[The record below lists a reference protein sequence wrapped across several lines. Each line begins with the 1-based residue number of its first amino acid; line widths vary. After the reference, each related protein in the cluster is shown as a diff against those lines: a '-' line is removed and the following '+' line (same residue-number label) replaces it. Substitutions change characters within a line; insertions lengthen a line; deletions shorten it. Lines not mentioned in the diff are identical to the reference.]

1 MARRRSGSQRDFNR
15 TDRIGGLVRDV
26 LALELERIDDERL
39 ELVSITTVQVDGA
52 LEHAKVYYSSLHA
65 EEEGRLDEVAEALAE
80 LRWPLQQ
87 VVNREVRA
95 RKTPQISFHYDDVL
109 TSALRIDDILK
120 DMAERGEFDEDPD
133 DQDQGDQ
140 ESSSEASSEEDDD
153 A

>member
-1 MARRRSGSQRDFNR
+1 MARRRSGPQRDFNR

-52 LEHAKVYYSSLHA
+52 LEHAKVYYSSLQA

-120 DMAERGEFDEDPD
+120 DMAERGEFDEDPA
-133 DQDQGDQ
+133 DQDDHDVNNNDNPSNQ
-140 ESSSEASSEEDDD
+140 EDD

>member
-133 DQDQGDQ
+133 DQVQGDQ